1 MRVKYSLAKIVVI
14 LITILWFLYD
24 YKDFSSALK
33 EEKVAS
39 ILILIFTALLVHV
52 LKAGRLY
59 LALYGTR
66 RKLRTYLKKYC
77 IVTPVTII
85 LPFKI
90 GELFRMHY
98 YGSQI
103 GNVLKGIVI
112 IFLDRFMDT
121 LALVTT
127 ILFVRVFNGGN
138 LTPFIYLLLIFLV
151 LIVVAYL
158 VFPEFYTFWKDY
170 LLKAKASKNK
180 LVILGMLDILG
191 KVYKEIE
198 NVVKGCGIILYL
210 MSVTAWSVEIGS
222 LVILG
227 GIRNENNLNQVISTY
242 LVSAMGGV
250 SSIELKRFVFA
261 SLVGFILIYLIL
273 KIYELVARKK
283 EKCEDNC
290 CI

>member
-127 ILFVRVFNGGN
+127 ILFNGLVYFVTMAGEGMGKTMIDDAEYFLWLN
-138 LTPFIYLLLIFLV
+138 EYLDDAQELV
-151 LIVVAYL
+151 LPYKKLTEENIA
-158 VFPEFYTFWKDY
+158 E
-170 LLKAKASKNK
+170 LLK
-180 LVILGMLDILG
+180 
-191 KVYKEIE
+191 
-198 NVVKGCGIILYL
+198 
-210 MSVTAWSVEIGS
+210 
-222 LVILG
+222 
-227 GIRNENNLNQVISTY
+227 Q
-242 LVSAMGGV
+242 
-250 SSIELKRFVFA
+250 
-261 SLVGFILIYLIL
+261 
-273 KIYELVARKK
+273 
-283 EKCEDNC
+283 
-290 CI
+290 